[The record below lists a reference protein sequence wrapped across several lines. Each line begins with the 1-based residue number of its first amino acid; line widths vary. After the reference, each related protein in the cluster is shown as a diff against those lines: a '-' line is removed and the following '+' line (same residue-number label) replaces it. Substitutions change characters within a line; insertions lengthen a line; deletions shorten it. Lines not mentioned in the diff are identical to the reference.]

1 MRKLKSL
8 LACTTTLIEYTPTAH
23 SSLSSQSGTI
33 AVIASTP
40 NISKQPL
47 DTQSAFAA
55 GSLNLLTHPPSHHG
69 PGSFTLS
76 KARTQYHALREQ
88 VQTLARTQ
96 HVRDLASKQVGLDPM
111 PEFPIHAI
119 EGNLA
124 PVMPTVLPVQLLPAP
139 RKFHPEELGIRESKP
154 PSQLSLSAIRVVQ
167 EKQMQDILIGMRF
180 FGAGIGRSEDILPF
194 FLSDNANAAVER
206 HCPHAKEW
214 LSRQLQSV
222 AHCAHAMA
230 QTLLWIYSLMHREQL
245 SVHIVHIADWEDHAH
260 ITTFGDAPAQW
271 TVYCVQFP
279 QSRTFHLDTAAW
291 NCHGRVS
298 IPWQPTPHLIA
309 NDTLQIPFH
318 CTNPNCLWFAIPY
331 GPNGQYL
338 ISHKVVGTFLYD
350 QCIPCLFSWIETQAS
365 CSFHTTSNS
374 YPELTGALFVDN
386 EGNVA
391 VAAAHN
397 WQVDIT
403 TGHQTCLIQASIDNR
418 LFWNIQSIIAV
429 FRALTPLAES
439 IQPLPTIGTSTTLG
453 LRLRIFFALCWMA
466 TSEHATPRDGCETPF
481 ARIS

>member
-1 MRKLKSL
+1 M
-8 LACTTTLIEYTPTAH
+8 LACTTTLIEYTHAH
-23 SSLSSQSGTI
+23 R
-33 AVIASTP
+33 P
-40 NISKQPL
+40 
-47 DTQSAFAA
+47 
-55 GSLNLLTHPPSHHG
+55 LLTELTVRNYCGNSFHPEHIQAAIGHPERLRSWLAEPVDPSTKPSWAGVIH
-69 PGSFTLS
+69 P
-76 KARTQYHALREQ
+76 KQARTQYHALREQ

-167 EKQMQDILIGMRF
+167 EKQMQDILTGMRF

-222 AHCAHAMA
+222 AHCTHAMA

-245 SVHIVHIADWEDHAH
+245 SIHIVHIADWEDHAH

-309 NDTLQIPFH
+309 NDTLQIPFR

-338 ISHKVVGTFLYD
+338 ISHQVVGTFLYD
-350 QCIPCLFSWIETQAS
+350 QCIPCFFSWIETQAS

-418 LFWNIQSIIAV
+418 LFEYPKHHSSLPSINSIGRVNPALANNWNINDSWPKVAY
-429 FRALTPLAES
+429 F
-439 IQPLPTIGTSTTLG
+439 
-453 LRLRIFFALCWMA
+453 LC
-466 TSEHATPRDGCETPF
+466 SLLDGNQ
-481 ARIS
+481 